1 MERTRRRSSSSS
13 RSREWRRDII
23 AGLPQVYN
31 HLPFLPVHY
40 YHLQTTIL
48 HLHYFFHNDE

>member
-1 MERTRRRSSSSS
+1 MERTRRRSSSS